1 MVTKKNNKSKAAKKK
16 KTIDEVEDKN
26 IPKLKSE
33 YFNQVVPEMMKEFS
47 FTNKLKTPIV
57 EKVVVNIGLGEALSS
72 SNVIEAAKNDLQ
84 LITGQRPIEKKAI
97 KSVAN
102 FKLREGQVI
111 GLSVT
116 LRSKNMWYFLDRLLN
131 IALPRVRDFRG
142 VSKKSFDG
150 NGNYSLGLSE
160 QVMFPEIDYNE
171 IDKLRGLQINI
182 VTTTYND
189 SESKK
194 LLELLG
200 MPFEDIN

>member
-26 IPKLKSE
+26 IPKLKLE
-33 YFNQVVPEMMKEFS
+33 YVNQVVPEMMKEFS
-47 FTNKLKTPIV
+47 FTNKLRTPIV

-84 LITGQRPIEKKAI
+84 LITGQRPIEKKAK